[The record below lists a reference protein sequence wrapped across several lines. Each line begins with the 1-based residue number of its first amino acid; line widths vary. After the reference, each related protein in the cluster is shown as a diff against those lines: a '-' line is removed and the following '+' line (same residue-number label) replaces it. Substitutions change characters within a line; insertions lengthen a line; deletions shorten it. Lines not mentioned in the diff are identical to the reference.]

1 MFPQREEK
9 LLRPLKGLP
18 PAWYNYIG
26 LVYTRRTQSGYGVR
40 AIYIGSGVRTSV
52 KRRRQVSVSEG
63 GKGMAFWV
71 FMLIM
76 GLLIPLTMVG
86 FGKLFLTR
94 APKNINM
101 VFGYRTVMS
110 MKNRDTWEFAHKM
123 IGKLWLRCGLAM
135 LPLSVIP
142 FLFVIGKDASAV
154 GRVGII
160 VIAIQM
166 LPMLGTLFPV
176 EAALKKNFDKN
187 GVRRQIDR

>member
-1 MFPQREEK
+1 
-9 LLRPLKGLP
+9 
-18 PAWYNYIG
+18 
-26 LVYTRRTQSGYGVR
+26 
-40 AIYIGSGVRTSV
+40 
-52 KRRRQVSVSEG
+52 
-63 GKGMAFWV
+63 MAFWV

-176 EAALKKNFDKN
+176 EAVLKKNFDKN
-187 GVRRQIDR
+187 GVRRQIGL

>member
-1 MFPQREEK
+1 
-9 LLRPLKGLP
+9 
-18 PAWYNYIG
+18 
-26 LVYTRRTQSGYGVR
+26 
-40 AIYIGSGVRTSV
+40 
-52 KRRRQVSVSEG
+52 
-63 GKGMAFWV
+63 MAFWV

-123 IGKLWLRCGLAM
+123 
-135 LPLSVIP
+135 
-142 FLFVIGKDASAV
+142 
-154 GRVGII
+154 
-160 VIAIQM
+160 

-187 GVRRQIDR
+187 GVRRQIGL

>member
-1 MFPQREEK
+1 
-9 LLRPLKGLP
+9 
-18 PAWYNYIG
+18 
-26 LVYTRRTQSGYGVR
+26 
-40 AIYIGSGVRTSV
+40 
-52 KRRRQVSVSEG
+52 
-63 GKGMAFWV
+63 MAFWV

-154 GRVGII
+154 GLSLIHISEPTR
-160 VIAIQM
+160 
-166 LPMLGTLFPV
+166 PSP
-176 EAALKKNFDKN
+176 
-187 GVRRQIDR
+187 

>member
-1 MFPQREEK
+1 
-9 LLRPLKGLP
+9 
-18 PAWYNYIG
+18 
-26 LVYTRRTQSGYGVR
+26 
-40 AIYIGSGVRTSV
+40 
-52 KRRRQVSVSEG
+52 
-63 GKGMAFWV
+63 MAFWV

-123 IGKLWLRCGLAM
+123 IGKLWLRCGLTM
-135 LPLSVIP
+135 LPLS
-142 FLFVIGKDASAV
+142 VIGKDASAV

-187 GVRRQIDR
+187 GVRRQIGL

>member
-1 MFPQREEK
+1 
-9 LLRPLKGLP
+9 
-18 PAWYNYIG
+18 
-26 LVYTRRTQSGYGVR
+26 
-40 AIYIGSGVRTSV
+40 
-52 KRRRQVSVSEG
+52 
-63 GKGMAFWV
+63 MAFWV

-101 VFGYRTVMS
+101 VFGYRTFMS

-123 IGKLWLRCGLAM
+123 IGTLWLRCGLAM

-142 FLFVIGKDASAV
+142 FLFVIGKDAPAV

-176 EAALKKNFDKN
+176 EAALKRNFDKN
-187 GVRRQIDR
+187 GVRRQIGR

>member
-1 MFPQREEK
+1 
-9 LLRPLKGLP
+9 
-18 PAWYNYIG
+18 
-26 LVYTRRTQSGYGVR
+26 
-40 AIYIGSGVRTSV
+40 
-52 KRRRQVSVSEG
+52 
-63 GKGMAFWV
+63 MAFWV

-135 LPLSVIP
+135 L
-142 FLFVIGKDASAV
+142 

-187 GVRRQIDR
+187 GVRRQIGL